1 MHLKRLARIL
11 RNTIA
16 LVVIALV
23 VVNCGGSENI
33 PNRNTNRSSVGD
45 NKPQLRI
52 KLDKKSP
59 VKFGESIHV
68 SLEPTDSSLTIQSVK
83 ITQSNTP
90 FSMVVDQADF
100 DISTQEMGGGNIR
113 LKFEATYSDGST
125 GSRYKEFLV
134 LAAEKP
140 NAYELS
146 VVRKYPHDP
155 TSFTQGFLI
164 YDNFLYEG
172 TGTTGESRLR
182 KIDLATGKVLQ
193 QQENEKEIFGEGI
206 TIFDDKVYQLTY
218 KSGRAFVYDL
228 NSFEPIEEYS
238 FRSHT
243 GEGWGLTHNDTA
255 LIASDG
261 SPYLYFLSTNDF
273 SEMKRLT
280 VFDNQGEVE
289 NLNELEYYNGKIYAN
304 LYTTAQL
311 VAIDPSTGQVTDTY
325 LARGIVTQDDVTDNM
340 DVLNGVTFNPGTGN
354 MLITG
359 KYWSKIYEVTP
370 VPAKN

>member
-1 MHLKRLARIL
+1 V
-11 RNTIA
+11 TQ
-16 LVVIALV
+16 
-23 VVNCGGSENI
+23 
-33 PNRNTNRSSVGD
+33 PNSLFSISTN
-45 NKPQLRI
+45 
-52 KLDKKSP
+52 
-59 VKFGESIHV
+59 
-68 SLEPTDSSLTIQSVK
+68 QS
-83 ITQSNTP
+83 
-90 FSMVVDQADF
+90 DF
-100 DISTQEMGGGNIR
+100 DIPTQSIGGGNIR
-113 LKFEATYSDGST
+113 LKFEATYSDGSKR
-125 GSRYKEFLV
+125 SRYKEFLV

-140 NAYELS
+140 KAYDLT

-164 YDNFLYEG
+164 YNNYLYEG
-172 TGTTGESRLR
+172 TGTIGESRLR
-182 KIDLATGKVLQ
+182 KMDLASGEVLQ

-206 TIFDDKVYQLTY
+206 TIFNDKIYQLTY
-218 KSGRAFVYDL
+218 KSGRAFIYDL
-228 NSFEPIEEYS
+228 NTFEPIEEYS

-243 GEGWGLTHNDTA
+243 GEGWGLTNNDTA

-261 SPYLYFLSTNDF
+261 SAFLYFLSPNDF

-311 VAIDPSTGQVTDTY
+311 VAIDPNSGQVTDTY

-370 VPAKN
+370 VAAKN